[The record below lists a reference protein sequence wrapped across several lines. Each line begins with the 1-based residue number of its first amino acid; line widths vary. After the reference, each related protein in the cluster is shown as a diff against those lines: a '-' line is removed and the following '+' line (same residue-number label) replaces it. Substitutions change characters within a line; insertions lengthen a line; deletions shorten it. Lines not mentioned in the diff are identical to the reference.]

1 MAINATQAL
10 QLATLL
16 AQTAQQ
22 FHGSNTN
29 AGRLS
34 QSLAA
39 SAQAG
44 IQAEAIKKA
53 KKEQKKKEKGGMLG
67 SVGGLLG
74 TAAGVALAPVTGGA
88 SLALAGGIGGALGS
102 AAGQAIGGGGVDAM
116 SALGA
121 GVQGAMTGYGY
132 GKSLPEAPSVASAP
146 SALPPSY
153 VPGDPLVDVTSAFS
167 YPGTMVGAP
176 VSQVAGG
183 GLGESMAKAASP
195 AIAAGGYFAPQTSV
209 GRQVPL
215 TPQGSPQY
223 VGNPTAWAEQFPSRK
238 VPVQAIPSPQKV
250 GSTVQARPRYVH
262 RVGQV
267 LSYMTGNQSG
277 YTQAYINHTAPGQP
291 DELWPGNNSF
301 DPYNPPRN
309 NWGPPPL

>member
-53 KKEQKKKEKGGMLG
+53 KKEQKKKEKSSGLGSIGGM
-67 SVGGLLG
+67 LG
-74 TAAGVALAPVTGGA
+74 TAAGIALAPVTGGA

-121 GVQGAMTGYGY
+121 GAQGAMTGYDY
-132 GKSLPEAPSVASAP
+132 GKSMLPEAPSVVKAP
-146 SALPPSY
+146 SIPGNPVVPSINN
-153 VPGDPLVDVTSAFS
+153 AFE

-176 VSQVAGG
+176 KMFSYPDT
-183 GLGESMAKAASP
+183 M
-195 AIAAGGYFAPQTSV
+195 V
-209 GRQVPL
+209 GRHI
-215 TPQGSPQY
+215 
-223 VGNPTAWAEQFPSRK
+223 
-238 VPVQAIPSPQKV
+238 PVQAIPSPQKV
-250 GSTVQARPRYVH
+250 GSTVQARPRYTH

-277 YTQAYINHTAPGQP
+277 YTQPYINHTAPGQP
-291 DELWPGNNSF
+291 DELYPG
-301 DPYNPPRN
+301 R
-309 NWGPPPL
+309 